1 MSCVPIKLLL
11 SKFYARKTA
20 SLSKLTLHY
29 GYEYLG
35 HGEYYA
41 GVRSGIE
48 RVLHA
53 TEALRDLISVSR
65 TTLQHQGTSLVRSYL
80 LILQ

>member
-1 MSCVPIKLLL
+1 MELFL

-20 SLSKLTLHY
+20 SLSKLTLHH

-41 GVRSGIE
+41 GVLSGIQ

-53 TEALRDLISVSR
+53 TEALRFFHVTYYTSISGSAFVS
-65 TTLQHQGTSLVRSYL
+65 SYSN
-80 LILQ
+80 IGS